1 MRYDYVLTY
10 TILSGGVSLF
20 AFPDTLQAAAAAP
33 AAPAATLKGMSI
45 KAEQALGLGVS
56 AHYLLTNIQ
65 CAILSIALKA
75 PSLKLLIPGYN
86 TCTRARLVAGT
97 APKTGGS
104 RHAGFSSHLSCR
116 TRGAG
121 GPHHKQSAQ
130 QTKACCVT
138 LTLGKGTK
146 SVSEFV
152 GQFCFIA
159 DFVDALSVWCSVQVT
174 G

>member
-1 MRYDYVLTY
+1 MKWEER
-10 TILSGGVSLF
+10 LF
-20 AFPDTLQAAAAAP
+20 SCPDTLQAAAAAP
-33 AAPAATLKGMSI
+33 AAPAAALKGMSI

-56 AHYLLTNIQ
+56 AHYLLTNIRF
-65 CAILSIALKA
+65 AILSIALKA

-86 TCTRARLVAGT
+86 TCTCARLVAGT
-97 APKTGGS
+97 APGGS
-104 RHAGFSSHLSCR
+104 RHAGFSCHLSCR
-116 TRGAG
+116 ARGSG

-159 DFVDALSVWCSVQVT
+159 DFVDALSVCLLCAGHRLITS
-174 G
+174 